1 MSLHIP
7 KIKSI
12 HEAHMV
18 LNMESPLHPLVSIVD
33 FSNLKVKDM
42 ALHKAVIS
50 FYIIIWKD
58 RITHNIRY
66 GRELYDFQNGTLYFF
81 APEQVISL
89 EDEVDDKDPN
99 GWGIFFHPDL
109 IKGFHLDSQIH
120 KYSFFDYAI
129 NEALHISEKERIIL
143 QDFVGKIQSEIQ
155 QNLDNHSQQ
164 IVVSNIELILQY
176 CLRFYDRQFITR
188 KNVSKGIVAET
199 EKLLLSYFNSNMP
212 NDEGLP
218 TVEYCADQMN
228 LTPKYLSD
236 LLKKETGKTTME
248 HIHYHLI
255 NKAKSLLLNSQ
266 STVNE
271 IAYGLGFDYPQY
283 FNKLFKS
290 KTGYSPK
297 QYRTLN

>member
-1 MSLHIP
+1 MSAYIP
-7 KIKSI
+7 KINSI
-12 HEAHMV
+12 HQAHKV

-33 FSNLKVKDM
+33 FSNLKVRDM
-42 ALHKAVIS
+42 ALHKAAIS
-50 FYIIIWKD
+50 FYVIIWKD

-81 APEQVISL
+81 SPEQVISL
-89 EDEVDDKDPN
+89 EDELDDKDPN

-109 IKGFHLDSQIH
+109 IKGFHLDSQMH
-120 KYSFFDYAI
+120 NYSFFEYAV

-143 QDFVGKIQSEIQ
+143 QDFLERIKSEIE
-155 QNLDNHSQQ
+155 QNLDNHSQK

-188 KNVSKGIVAET
+188 QNVSKGIVSKT
-199 EKLLLSYFNSNMP
+199 EELLLTYFNSNKP
-212 NDEGLP
+212 NTEGLP
-218 TVEYCADQMN
+218 TVEYCAMKMN

-248 HIHYHLI
+248 HIHYFLI

-266 STVNE
+266 TTINE
-271 IAYGLGFDYPQY
+271 IAYSLGFEYPQY
-283 FNKLFKS
+283 LIN
-290 KTGYSPK
+290 Y
-297 QYRTLN
+297 